1 MAKDTTKT
9 TDNDGAHNTLGSKS
23 SSTDSNIETTKS
35 VAEREEMQRSA
46 DELAAEEK
54 KALGTLEE
62 EVTDDDILDASGPLA
77 LLLIQKGIIS
87 RKDVIDMNKDDDE
100 ETSKKK

>member
-9 TDNDGAHNTLGSKS
+9 TDNDGAHNTSGSAS
-23 SSTDSNIETTKS
+23 SSTDSNISTTKS
-35 VAEREEMQRSA
+35 VDALEEQQKSAE
-46 DELAAEEK
+46 ELSKEEK

-77 LLLIQKGIIS
+77 LLLINKGLIS
-87 RKDVIDMNKDDDE
+87 RKDVIDMTKDD
-100 ETSKKK
+100 K